1 MTSPTTSTTL
11 GAPVVVEDLHLVRS
25 TAQGE
30 EDLVTG
36 LSFELSS
43 GSALALVGESG
54 SGKSLSALALMGLLP
69 QGVHIAGGRIT
80 LFGRPSTELSSRD
93 WRRLRGTRMSMIFQ
107 DPMTSLDPCFR
118 VGDQIV
124 EAICAHEDISRS
136 QARARAVELLD
147 QVKIAD
153 ASRRLHAYPHELS
166 GGLRQRV
173 MIAAALALRPEIL
186 IADEPTTA
194 LDVTTQAAIVTLV
207 DELRRDLDL
216 GVLWITHDLGVVA
229 QLADRVAVLYAGE
242 MVECSSRADIFHR
255 PRHPYTVG
263 LIDSARVRDPGQE
276 FGLISGSVPE
286 PGAWPTGCRFQP
298 RCPIATEPC
307 QVHPALEQVAEHLVR
322 CHFPG
327 KAVLQ

>member
-1 MTSPTTSTTL
+1 MTATTVD
-11 GAPVVVEDLHLVRS
+11 AAVVVDGLHLTRS
-25 TAQGE
+25 TARGE

-36 LSFELSS
+36 LSFELTS

-69 QGVHIAGGRIT
+69 AGVHVAAGRIT
-80 LFGRPSTELSSRD
+80 LFGRPTTELSKRD
-93 WRRLRGTRMSMIFQ
+93 WRRLRGTRLAMIFQ
-107 DPMTSLDPCFR
+107 DPMTSLDPCFT
-118 VGDQIV
+118 VGDQIA
-124 EAICAHEDISRS
+124 EAICAHEDIPRS
-136 QARARAVELLD
+136 QARVRSIELLD

-153 ASRRLHAYPHELS
+153 AARRVHAYPHELS

-194 LDVTTQAAIVTLV
+194 LDVTTQAAIVALV
-207 DELRRDLDL
+207 EELRRELDL

-242 MVECSSRADIFHR
+242 MVECAPREEIFSR
-255 PRHPYTVG
+255 PQHPYTVG
-263 LIDSARVRDPGQE
+263 LIDSARVRAPGLP
-276 FGLISGSVPE
+276 FGLIAGSVPE
-286 PGAWPTGCRFQP
+286 PGSWPPGCRFAP
-298 RCPIATEPC
+298 RCPIVAQEC
-307 QVHPALEQVAEHLVR
+307 GEHPGLDAVGSHLAR

>member
-1 MTSPTTSTTL
+1 MTATAID
-11 GAPVVVEDLHLVRS
+11 APVVVEDLHLVRA
-25 TAQGE
+25 TARGT

-36 LSFELSS
+36 LSFELAS

-69 QGVHIAGGRIT
+69 AGVTVAGGRIS
-80 LFGRPSTELSSRD
+80 LFGRPSTDLTKRD
-93 WRRLRGTRMSMIFQ
+93 WRRLRGTRLAMIFQ
-107 DPMTSLDPCFR
+107 DPMTSLDPCFK

-124 EAICAHEDISRS
+124 EAICAHEDIPRAE
-136 QARARAVELLD
+136 ARTRAIDLLD

-153 ASRRLHAYPHELS
+153 AARRIHAYPHELS

-194 LDVTTQAAIVTLV
+194 LDVTTQAAIVALV

-242 MVECSSRADIFHR
+242 MVECTTREEIFRR
-255 PRHPYTVG
+255 PQHPYTVG
-263 LIDSARVRDPGQE
+263 LIDSARVREPGLP
-276 FGLISGSVPE
+276 FGLIAGSVPE
-286 PGAWPTGCRFQP
+286 PGAWPQGCRFAP
-298 RCPIATEPC
+298 RCAIAADEC
-307 QVHPALEQVAEHLVR
+307 QQHPALSGQQVHEVR

>member
-1 MTSPTTSTTL
+1 MTSTTFQ
-11 GAPVVVEDLHLVRS
+11 APVIVEDLHLARS
-25 TAQGE
+25 TEAGD

-36 LSFELSS
+36 LSFELTS

-69 QGVHIAGGRIT
+69 QGVHVVSGRIT
-80 LFGRPSTELSSRD
+80 LFGRPSTELSTRD

-107 DPMTSLDPCFR
+107 DPMTSLDPCFK
-118 VGDQIV
+118 VGAQIV
-124 EAICAHEDISRS
+124 EAILAHEDLSRS
-136 QARARAVELLD
+136 QARTRAIELLD

-153 ASRRLHAYPHELS
+153 AARRFHAYPHELS

-194 LDVTTQAAIVTLV
+194 LDVTTQAAIVALV

-242 MVECSSRADIFHR
+242 MVECASRADIFSK

-263 LIDSARVRDPGQE
+263 LIDSARVRDPGLE
-276 FGLISGSVPE
+276 FGLIAGSVPE
-286 PGAWPTGCRFQP
+286 PGFWPDGCRFSP
-298 RCPIATEPC
+298 RCPIVAQAC
-307 QVHPALEQVAEHLVR
+307 QVHPHLEADEDHLVR

-327 KAVLQ
+327 KAGLR